1 MSIINYAAKV
11 INFKLVYYG
20 PGMAGKTA
28 NLQFVHRCLPD
39 DNRGNM
45 ISLATGDDR
54 TLFFDFLPVSA
65 TSVRGFTT
73 KFQLYTVPGQSRY
86 NMTRKLVLRGV
97 DGVVFVADSQWD
109 RLKENVES
117 LRNLNDNLR
126 EYRLDLATVPYV
138 VQYNKRDLPD
148 VAPIDFLEYTLNRG
162 TRRVPAFEG
171 VAATGQGD
179 FDALNTLAR
188 TGLLRVAIFD
198 DRTSVGMV
206 PLFAGD
212 ASPGPGAIRVEARR
226 RPRRTGVLAA
236 PLTPEE
242 ARSAIRQ
249 RPA

>member
-1 MSIINYAAKV
+1 
-11 INFKLVYYG
+11 
-20 PGMAGKTA
+20 MAGKTA

-45 ISLATGDDR
+45 ISLPTGDDR
-54 TLFFDFLPVSA
+54 PLFFDCLPVSA

-138 VQYNKRDLPD
+138 VQYNKPFLPD
-148 VAPIDFLEYTLNRG
+148 VAPIDSLELMINRG
-162 TRRVPAFEG
+162 SRRVPAFEG
-171 VAATGQGD
+171 VAVTGKGA
-179 FDALNTLAR
+179 FDTLNTLSR
-188 TGLLRVAIFD
+188 MVLLRAFGQVQEA
-198 DRTSVGMV
+198 
-206 PLFAGD
+206 
-212 ASPGPGAIRVEARR
+212 AS
-226 RPRRTGVLAA
+226 
-236 PLTPEE
+236 
-242 ARSAIRQ
+242 
-249 RPA
+249 

>member
-39 DNRGNM
+39 GNRGNM

-97 DGVVFVADSQWD
+97 DGVVFVADTQWD
-109 RLKENVES
+109 RLKENVDS
-117 LRNLNDNLR
+117 LRNLKDNLR
-126 EYRLDLATVPYV
+126 
-138 VQYNKRDLPD
+138 DLPN
-148 VAPIDFLEYTLNRG
+148 VAPIDYLEYTLNRG
-162 TRRVPAFEG
+162 ARRVPAFEAVAVTGLG
-171 VAATGQGD
+171 V
-179 FDALNTLAR
+179 FDTLNTVSR
-188 TGLLRVAIFD
+188 MVLLREFGQVQE
-198 DRTSVGMV
+198 G
-206 PLFAGD
+206 
-212 ASPGPGAIRVEARR
+212 AS
-226 RPRRTGVLAA
+226 
-236 PLTPEE
+236 
-242 ARSAIRQ
+242 
-249 RPA
+249 

>member
-86 NMTRKLVLRGV
+86 NMTRKLVLRG
-97 DGVVFVADSQWD
+97 D
-109 RLKENVES
+109 RKS
-117 LRNLNDNLR
+117 TRLNSSH
-126 EYRLDLATVPYV
+126 
-138 VQYNKRDLPD
+138 
-148 VAPIDFLEYTLNRG
+148 
-162 TRRVPAFEG
+162 
-171 VAATGQGD
+171 
-179 FDALNTLAR
+179 
-188 TGLLRVAIFD
+188 VAISYAVFCLKKQKID
-198 DRTSVGMV
+198 
-206 PLFAGD
+206 
-212 ASPGPGAIRVEARR
+212 
-226 RPRRTGVLAA
+226 
-236 PLTPEE
+236 
-242 ARSAIRQ
+242 
-249 RPA
+249 